1 MPRPRVHE
9 PVPGPLD
16 PLLDLFLDHIR
27 VERNLSPRT
36 VDAYGDD
43 LRRYLDGLHRAG
55 IGDARQIAPDQVEA
69 HLAAL
74 AESGLSRRSQARHL
88 AAIRMF
94 HRFLAADRLVPND
107 PAASI
112 DRPRPERKLPVYLT
126 VAEVEALLSVPD
138 ATTLRGARD
147 KAMIELLYAT
157 GLRVSELCGL
167 ELNDLNLSTGYL
179 IARGKGAKERIV
191 PVGAIARAAVEN
203 WLDGPR
209 TEYARGRETRFLFL
223 GPGARRLTRQ
233 GFWKLL
239 KRYAWLAGIDRP
251 ISPHKLRHSFATHL
265 LERGADLRAVQAML
279 GHADVGPTQINTHV
293 DSRRLRGL
301 YDRFH
306 PRAQR

>member
-1 MPRPRVHE
+1 VPRPRVHE

-55 IGDARQIAPDQVEA
+55 IGEATRVEPSHVEA
-69 HLAAL
+69 HLAVL
-74 AESGLSRRSQARHL
+74 AEGGLSRRSQARHL

-94 HRFLAADRLVPND
+94 HRFLAADRIAPND
-107 PAASI
+107 PAAAI

-126 VAEVEALLSVPD
+126 VPEVEALLSAPD
-138 ATTLRGARD
+138 ATTVRGARD

-167 ELNDLNLSTGYL
+167 SPNDLNLSAGYL
-179 IARGKGAKERIV
+179 IAKGKGAKERIV
-191 PVGAIARAAVEN
+191 PVGAIARAAVER

-209 TEYARGRETRFLFL
+209 AEVLRGRDSRALFP
-223 GPGARRLTRQ
+223 GPSGRRLTRQ

-239 KRYAWLAGIDRP
+239 KRYARLAGIDRP

-279 GHADVGPTQINTHV
+279 GHADVGTTQIYTHV

-306 PRAQR
+306 PRA

>member
-1 MPRPRVHE
+1 MPRPRIHE

-16 PLLDLFLDHIR
+16 PLLDLFLDHVR

-36 VDAYGDD
+36 VDAYGAD
-43 LRRYLDGLHRAG
+43 LRRYLDGLHRTG
-55 IGDARQIAPDQVEA
+55 IGGAAAIVPAHVEA
-69 HLAAL
+69 HLAL
-74 AESGLSRRSQARHL
+74 LTGEGLSRGSQARHL

-94 HRFLAADRLVPND
+94 HRFLAADRLAPND
-107 PAASI
+107 PAASV
-112 DRPRPERKLPVYLT
+112 DRPRSERKLPVYLT
-126 VAEVEALLSVPD
+126 VPEVEALLSSPD
-138 ATTLRGARD
+138 ATTVRGARD

-167 ELNDLNLSTGYL
+167 GLNDLNLSAGYL
-179 IARGKGAKERIV
+179 IAKGKGAKERIV
-191 PVGAIARAAVEN
+191 PVGAIARAAVER

-209 TEYARGRETRFLFL
+209 AELSKGAESRFLFL
-223 GPGARRLTRQ
+223 GPSGKRLTRQ

-239 KRYAWLAGIDRP
+239 KRHARLAGIDRP

-279 GHADVGPTQINTHV
+279 GHADVGTTQIYTHV

-306 PRAQR
+306 PRA